1 MRTAWPASAALLA
14 LVVASAVAVV
24 LHKHQSR
31 RAFIELQRLEDQR
44 DRLQVQ
50 WSRLRLE
57 QGAWSTHGRV
67 ERLARER
74 LDMVA
79 PESEAV
85 VIRLDGRTERNGE

>member
-1 MRTAWPASAALLA
+1 MRAAWPVSAALLA

-24 LHKHQSR
+24 LYKHHSR
-31 RAFIELQRLEDQR
+31 RAFIELQRLEEQR

-79 PESEAV
+79 PGPEAE
-85 VIRLDGRTERNGE
+85 VIRLDVPTERSGE

>member
-1 MRTAWPASAALLA
+1 MRAAWPASAILLA

-24 LHKHQSR
+24 LYKHHSR
-31 RAFIELQRLEDQR
+31 RAFVELQRLEDQR

-67 ERLARER
+67 ERLAREQ
-74 LDMVA
+74 LGMVA
-79 PESEAV
+79 PGPDAV
-85 VIRLDGRTERNGE
+85 LIRLDGRTERSGE

>member
-1 MRTAWPASAALLA
+1 MKASWPASALLLA

-24 LHKHQSR
+24 LHKHESR
-31 RAFIELQRLEDQR
+31 RAFVELQRLEDQR

-50 WSRLRLE
+50 WGRLRLE

-67 ERLARER
+67 ERLAREK

-79 PESEAV
+79 PGGDAL
-85 VIRLDGRTERNGE
+85 VIRLDASMERSGD

>member
-1 MRTAWPASAALLA
+1 MWGAWPVSALLLA

-31 RAFIELQRLEDQR
+31 RGFVELQRLEDQR

-50 WSRLRLE
+50 WGRLRLE

-67 ERLARER
+67 ERLAREQ

-79 PESEAV
+79 PGGDTV
-85 VIRLDGRTERNGE
+85 VIRLDASREQGGD